1 MISFFNQKIDNI
13 KIKKIYNHFINDNW
27 VNGNIVKKFEKKL
40 KRFILLIPLTIGSVI
55 TGTFFCRVTN
65 LKNNSFSFPKPLSK
79 DKSVIFFFQ
88 NSQNI
93 AIPCSFRI

>member
-40 KRFILLIPLTIGSVI
+40 KRFIKTKHNVSLVI
-55 TGTFFCRVTN
+55 VDQM
-65 LKNNSFSFPKPLSK
+65 LS
-79 DKSVIFFFQ
+79 
-88 NSQNI
+88 
-93 AIPCSFRI
+93 